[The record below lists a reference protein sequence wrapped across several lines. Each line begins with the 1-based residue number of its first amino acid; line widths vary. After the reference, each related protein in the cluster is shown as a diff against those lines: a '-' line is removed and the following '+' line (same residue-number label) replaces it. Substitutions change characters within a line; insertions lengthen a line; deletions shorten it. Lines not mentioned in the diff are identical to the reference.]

1 MRHILLTG
9 ATGTIGSAL
18 VPQLLASRDTTV
30 SLLMRAADTTELLA
44 RHGKMLAY
52 WGYAPGDA
60 DAARLKP
67 LLGDISLPS
76 FGWSESDFAD
86 HALRHTHIIHCAAS
100 VKLNMPLEQ
109 ARATAVLPTRSI
121 LALARLG
128 KAAKID
134 LVSTV
139 GVWGR
144 TPGHMPER
152 ALPEVSD
159 FHNTYEAAK
168 AEAERVVWA
177 EGQGLPITLHRPSMV
192 VGDAKSGQV
201 IHFQVFYHLCEFLSG
216 RRTFGVM
223 PDLGQTRLD
232 TIPVDWVAAVICW
245 ANQRTDTAGQI
256 YHLCSGPQQA
266 ISLVQLQHKVRAA
279 WAGHGLPLP
288 KLRGVNRRW
297 LERLIPLIGALA
309 GAKTRRALRGLSP
322 VLEYLAEDQGF
333 ANQRTA
339 SALAAAGLPVPALE
353 NYLDQVIAYYLS
365 RTYPDTKP

>member
-1 MRHILLTG
+1 
-9 ATGTIGSAL
+9 
-18 VPQLLASRDTTV
+18 
-30 SLLMRAADTTELLA
+30 
-44 RHGKMLAY
+44 
-52 WGYAPGDA
+52 
-60 DAARLKP
+60 
-67 LLGDISLPS
+67 
-76 FGWSESDFAD
+76 
-86 HALRHTHIIHCAAS
+86 
-100 VKLNMPLEQ
+100 MPLEQ

-192 VGDAKSGQV
+192 VGEANTGKV

-216 RRTFGVM
+216 GRTFGIM

-232 TIPVDWVAAVICW
+232 TIPVDWVAAVINW
-245 ANQRTDTAGQI
+245 ANQRSETAGQI

-266 ISLVQLQHKVRAA
+266 ISLLQLQRQVRAA
-279 WAGHGLPLP
+279 WSHHGLALP

-297 LERLIPLIGALA
+297 LERLIPLIGAVA

-333 ANQRTA
+333 ANDHTA
-339 SALAAAGLPVPALE
+339 KLLTAAGLPVPRLE
-353 NYLDQVIAYYLS
+353 DYLGPVMAHYLA
-365 RTYPDTKP
+365 RTYPKAQP